1 MVMEFPVDFWG
12 APAHL
17 VFELM
22 GYCAGFAFLMRER
35 HIHGDTVDSEN
46 RAWLIFAALVGA
58 LIGARLLALLEHS
71 DQIGSDVPILF
82 LGGKT
87 IVGGLLGG
95 TAGIE
100 ITKKALGITVR
111 TGDVYVTPLVI
122 SMAIGRIGCFLTGL
136 PDATYGI
143 HTDLPWGVDFG
154 DGARHPTQLYGIL
167 ALGAIWVFLE
177 KWETPITGQ
186 RFQMFMVLYLIWRLV
201 IDSIKDTT
209 TVDWIGLTPI
219 QWACVLGL
227 LWFFTYGK
235 PGERSIEEVAHT
247 EA

>member
-1 MVMEFPVDFWG
+1 
-12 APAHL
+12 
-17 VFELM
+17 
-22 GYCAGFAFLMRER
+22 
-35 HIHGDTVDSEN
+35 
-46 RAWLIFAALVGA
+46 
-58 LIGARLLALLEHS
+58 
-71 DQIGSDVPILF
+71 
-82 LGGKT
+82 
-87 IVGGLLGG
+87 
-95 TAGIE
+95 
-100 ITKKALGITVR
+100 
-111 TGDVYVTPLVI
+111 
-122 SMAIGRIGCFLTGL
+122 MAIGRIGCFLTGL

-167 ALGAIWVFLE
+167 ALGAIWAFLE
-177 KWETPITGQ
+177 KWETPITGK

-227 LWFFTYGK
+227 LWFLTYGK